1 MLIPF
6 QDAENGKTFFVN
18 PQQVSVVFEGTTPEG
33 ETVTTINL
41 LNGNVVT
48 KEDILAVVGKLG
60 ALNG

>member
-6 QDAENGKTFFVN
+6 QDAENGKTYFVN
-18 PQQVSVVFEGTTPEG
+18 PNQVSVVFESTTPDG
-33 ETVTTINL
+33 GTVTTINL

-48 KEDILAVVGKLG
+48 NENILAVVGKLG